1 MYCLSLVTDTYVKSQ
16 DTMYTVRRLQ
26 YTTFG
31 VMPLRRLQYFVEGS
45 HVKILLNKDVGERAS
60 NGWMDVC
67 LGLSRPSSRRGLN
80 REEAREHACCATR
93 KDEER

>member
-1 MYCLSLVTDTYVKSQ
+1 
-16 DTMYTVRRLQ
+16 MYTVRRLQ

-45 HVKILLNKDVGERAS
+45 HVKILLNKDVERAS

-67 LGLSRPSSRRGLN
+67 LRSVSSFSVTGST
-80 REEAREHACCATR
+80 EKKHASMHARHVKTGN
-93 KDEER
+93 DET